1 MYDARIY
8 IADEIDRFDTERV
21 LSNHG
26 YRFDW
31 DSGDRLMVNYDSLL
45 EIESLLI
52 KECITYSII

>member
-8 IADEIDRFDTERV
+8 IADKIDRYDAERI

-31 DSGDRLMVNYDSLL
+31 DSGDRLMVNSDSLL
-45 EIESLLI
+45 EKIWLSL
-52 KECITYSII
+52 SIPL